1 MSNPNLLPTPGPAAA
16 SNQAAPEARPKLPGA
31 LPPGSQPKPPSSTAQ
46 GAAQPV
52 GKTAAHAKVERRHR
66 LVALS
71 FLVVVAVP
79 MIACAVYLWSFA
91 KDQYASNLGFSVR
104 SEGSSSMPLELL
116 GGIAG
121 LSENSTSDPDILYKF
136 LTSAELV
143 QNVDARLDLKAI
155 WSRAKDDPLFTYQG
169 DGTIESLLAHWNRK
183 VSVYSDSGM
192 IDVRILAFE
201 PRDAQ
206 AISQAIFDE
215 SSAMINDLNAV
226 SRADSIRYA
235 REELDKSVE
244 RLKEARQTMTEFR
257 DKYQLVDPRGDV
269 EGQLGILSL
278 LQQQLA
284 EAVIN
289 RAILET
295 NARES
300 DPRLEQADVRIKV
313 IREQIDQ
320 ERKKFGGQTTE
331 GEQLSSVVGEFERLA
346 VDREF
351 AERTYVAALAA
362 YDLAQA
368 QAQQKSRYLA
378 AYVKPT
384 LAQRAEYPERMK
396 IFLITTSF
404 LLLIWCIGVL
414 VYYSVRNRR

>member
-1 MSNPNLLPTPGPAAA
+1 
-16 SNQAAPEARPKLPGA
+16 
-31 LPPGSQPKPPSSTAQ
+31 
-46 GAAQPV
+46 
-52 GKTAAHAKVERRHR
+52 
-66 LVALS
+66 
-71 FLVVVAVP
+71 
-79 MIACAVYLWSFA
+79 
-91 KDQYASNLGFSVR
+91 
-104 SEGSSSMPLELL
+104 
-116 GGIAG
+116 
-121 LSENSTSDPDILYKF
+121 
-136 LTSAELV
+136 
-143 QNVDARLDLKAI
+143 
-155 WSRAKDDPLFTYQG
+155 
-169 DGTIESLLAHWNRK
+169 
-183 VSVYSDSGM
+183 M

-362 YDLAQA
+362 YDLAHA